1 MVNKCVKEFLGK
13 ILVLKTIV
21 NTVPKKDMEI
31 ALSYLD
37 KLPFQICKK
46 INGIMKNKLLHC
58 NIWFIFQTKCQI
70 SNFLHLK
77 TIPSFLCSD
86 TVYKF
91 QHSGCNATYYG
102 KTEHHVKVRM
112 CEHLGISALTGR
124 RIKGDDDSAIK
135 EQLFLCNDMPDF
147 KDFLILIVNNANLK
161 ATLLESI
168 LINRDQPLLNK
179 NKESKDYTRLLF
191 LLQLLNDET

>member
-1 MVNKCVKEFLGK
+1 
-13 ILVLKTIV
+13 
-21 NTVPKKDMEI
+21 
-31 ALSYLD
+31 
-37 KLPFQICKK
+37 
-46 INGIMKNKLLHC
+46 
-58 NIWFIFQTKCQI
+58 
-70 SNFLHLK
+70 
-77 TIPSFLCSD
+77 
-86 TVYKF
+86 
-91 QHSGCNATYYG
+91 
-102 KTEHHVKVRM
+102 M